1 MKQEN
6 EGIYCPDI
14 TSYLELGHMAHE
26 QKHNDFHIVNLAEY
40 SYKRLNEQ
48 KLPLKVSSRKL
59 GFFQI
64 VISNNHD
71 ASLIVDGTK
80 YNDME
85 VNIIFIA
92 PDQVVSFDV
101 KSFKQGTSAYS
112 LVFSSEFLAVAP
124 SNYSLLKNFPYFNVN
139 RAPVYTLTQKQN
151 KFFIDH
157 MDKIYDHFKDLDK
170 DNLEII
176 RSYLTIMLF
185 EAKQMFI
192 EGEVKNVANSRVE
205 EVAYQFEALIMQT
218 TSKRQKLEYYANKLN
233 FSSIYLAECVKKATG
248 KTAKQIITEYL
259 ILESKS
265 LLNQSTKT
273 INDIAFWLGF
283 NDTSNFIA
291 FFKKNIGST
300 PSQYRKGVQ
309 LEQNSYTT

>member
-1 MKQEN
+1 MKKEN
-6 EGIYCPDI
+6 ENIYCPDI
-14 TSYLELGHMAHE
+14 KSYLELNQMAHT
-26 QKHNDFHIVNLAEY
+26 QKHKDFHIVSLAEF
-40 SYKRLNEQ
+40 SYKRIYEH

-64 VISNNHD
+64 VTSNNHD
-71 ASLIVDGTK
+71 TNLTVDGTK
-80 YNDME
+80 YNDMK
-85 VNIIFIA
+85 VDIVFIA

-101 KSFKQGTSAYS
+101 RSFKKETIAYS
-112 LVFSSEFLAVAP
+112 LVFSSEFLNIAP

-139 RAPVYTLTQKQN
+139 SPPVYTLTEEQN
-151 KFFIDH
+151 NFFIDH
-157 MDKIYDHFKDLDK
+157 MHKIYGYFKKLNM

-192 EGEVKNVANSRVE
+192 EGEVKSVANSRVE

-273 INDIAFWLGF
+273 INDIAFQHGF
-283 NDTSNFIA
+283 SDTSNFIA
-291 FFKKNIGST
+291 FFKKNVGST
-300 PSQYRKGVQ
+300 PSQYRKV
-309 LEQNSYTT
+309 

>member
-1 MKQEN
+1 MKKEN

-14 TSYLELGHMAHE
+14 KSYLEMSQMAHT
-26 QKHNDFHIVNLAEY
+26 QKHNDFHIVNLAEF
-40 SYKRLNEQ
+40 SHKHLHEE

-64 VISNNHD
+64 VTSNNHD
-71 ASLIVDGTK
+71 ANLTVDGTK
-80 YNDME
+80 YNDMK
-85 VNIIFIA
+85 VDIVFIA
-92 PDQVVSFDV
+92 PNQLVSFNV
-101 KSFKQGTSAYS
+101 KGFKKGTIAYS
-112 LVFSSEFLAVAP
+112 LVFSSEFLNIAQ

-139 RAPVYTLTQKQN
+139 RAPVYTLTEEQN

-157 MDKIYDHFKDLDK
+157 MDKIYGYFKDLDK

-192 EGEVKNVANSRVE
+192 DGEVKSVANSRFE
-205 EVAYQFEALIMQT
+205 EIAYQFEALIMKT
-218 TSKRQKLEYYANKLN
+218 ESKRQKLEYYAHKLN

-265 LLNQSTKT
+265 LLYQSTKT
-273 INDIAFWLGF
+273 IDEISSRLGY
-283 NDTSNFIA
+283 NDTSNFVT
-291 FFKKNIGST
+291 FFKKNVGST
-300 PSQYRKGVQ
+300 PSQYRKH
-309 LEQNSYTT
+309 